1 MKKILIV
8 LPLYNDWKSAE
19 HLLNKINRFFFKD
32 NVYIQILIVNDNS
45 SEISSLKKKKYS
57 KIKKIET
64 LNLKENVGSQK
75 AIFIGLKWIL
85 KKKIKTTIVVMDSDG
100 EDDYSKLK
108 ELIKKTEMVN
118 KVVFAKRT
126 KRRENIAFLFLNQ
139 IRLFVTFIIT
149 GKYLNIGNFSAF
161 SSKLL
166 NKILSNNNIS
176 IAYCSGVIKNLKK
189 VDYCG
194 IKKSKRYFGNSKVNT
209 IFIIKHSINLI
220 SVFYKE
226 ILLRSIFF
234 LFGFSVIFNNS
245 KTIYSI
251 SVFVILINLIFI
263 FSNFI
268 NISKSKKLIYNI
280 KNVVKIK

>member
-19 HLLNKINRFFFKD
+19 HLLNKINRFFKD
-32 NVYIQILIVNDNS
+32 NKIQILIVNDTF
-45 SEISSLKKKKYS
+45 EISSLKKKKYS

-149 GKYLNIGNFSAF
+149 G
-161 SSKLL
+161 
-166 NKILSNNNIS
+166 
-176 IAYCSGVIKNLKK
+176 
-189 VDYCG
+189 
-194 IKKSKRYFGNSKVNT
+194 NT
-209 IFIIKHSINLI
+209 LTLET
-220 SVFYKE
+220 SVHLVANY
-226 ILLRSIFF
+226 
-234 LFGFSVIFNNS
+234 
-245 KTIYSI
+245 
-251 SVFVILINLIFI
+251 
-263 FSNFI
+263 
-268 NISKSKKLIYNI
+268 
-280 KNVVKIK
+280 